1 MDKPHRIN
9 HHTGLLGHRAG
20 FHIELEADI
29 VVKAKLI
36 GGVRSSALGGEVG
49 TVRPD
54 NVVRGV
60 GRRDGGSDGLRLSL
74 DECEALRSQ
83 GKSRRRNGLLGHG
96 HIERSGH
103 VADLDGDRGTT
114 YI

>member
-9 HHTGLLGHRAG
+9 HHAGLRARRTG
-20 FHIELEADI
+20 FHFKIEALR
-29 VVKAKLI
+29 VVSLL
-36 GGVRSSALGGEVG
+36 GGVRPSAVGGELG
-49 TVRPD
+49 RTRPD
-54 NVVRGV
+54 NLVRGV

-83 GKSRRRNGLLGHG
+83 GKSRRRNGLLGHE

-103 VADLDGDRGTT
+103 IADLDGDRGTT